1 MATITTQSA
10 NFTPPFQVGSNESPD
25 YTTLQAR
32 ADIAPIIGTFALN
45 PNNLELVDKFDG
57 SPLASL
63 FGFQISGRQLDSG
76 SEGLMKGISSFRAV
90 NKVASSSYKMQ
101 IWQKKKYWSKLV
113 LNANTV
119 ASGGAGLSITA
130 AFNLGLGGYPVSQG
144 DILRLVDAGAQVV
157 LVRCTNP
164 GTINSST
171 QVQSGVVLFPLEST
185 ITIGIVQ
192 TTAPIVNLGRQSGTI
207 SVGSGYFTEST
218 QFARDYEL
226 APYNNRRNGVLHVD
240 ALFERQW
247 FKYKDNGT
255 NPILNSLSNA
265 AGMPQPGNYQFW
277 QAQALN
283 TIMIDEMKTLHDK
296 MMFDSIPASPST
308 GAYAT
313 SVAGDKIT
321 AYDGIVTQIENR
333 GYDVVYAL
341 GAMTAA
347 DFTQI
352 YYKFRDDK
360 IGGHTFDV
368 SAGRGF
374 ISQAQPAMAAG
385 ITAQTL
391 LNVVGAN
398 EAVYGQD
405 ARNAMGLARRQ
416 GFTAYID
423 ANGGT
428 FRFKELPNF
437 SDPLMADI
445 YNNSA
450 IIVPV
455 EEQSVMIDGVKTN
468 APAIL
473 FAYAGDTQSPLLQ
486 RSGGEY
492 SGKAGFQPFI
502 STNFYVHP
510 TIKDKLYLS
519 SSESSTVSVGTQS
532 GGNQTGDVEF
542 IVTPHYPIVT
552 CVEATAFM
560 HT

>member
-1 MATITTQSA
+1 MATISTQSV
-10 NFTPPFQVGSNESPD
+10 NFTPPFQVGYEESPD
-25 YTTLQAR
+25 YTTLQGR

-76 SEGLMKGISSFRAV
+76 SEGLMKGISSFKAV

-101 IWQKKKYWSKLV
+101 IWQKKKYWSQLV

-119 ASGGAGLSITA
+119 AAAGAGLSITA
-130 AFNLGLGGYPVSQG
+130 AFNIALGGFPVAEG
-144 DILRLVDAGAQVV
+144 DILRLVDAGAQVCLARV
-157 LVRCTNP
+157 TDI
-164 GTINSST
+164 GTFSG
-171 QVQSGVVLFPLEST
+171 QVQTGVVLFPLEST

-226 APYNNRRNGVLHVD
+226 AAYNSRKNGVLHVD

-255 NPILNSLSNA
+255 SPILNSLSNA
-265 AGMPQPGNYQFW
+265 AGMSMPGNYQFW

-313 SVAGDKIT
+313 SVTGDKING
-321 AYDGIVTQIENR
+321 YDGIVTQIENR

-374 ISQAQPAMAAG
+374 ISQAQPAMASG
-385 ITAQTL
+385 STSQTL
-391 LNVVGAN
+391 LNVIGAN
-398 EAVYGQD
+398 EAQFGQE
-405 ARNAMGLARRQ
+405 ARNVMGLVRRQ
-416 GFTAYID
+416 GFTGFID

-437 SDPLMADI
+437 SDPLMAGV

-519 SSESSTVSVGTQS
+519 SAESSTVSVGTQS
-532 GGNQTGDVEF
+532 GGNQTGDIEF
-542 IVTPHYPIVT
+542 IVTPHYPVVT